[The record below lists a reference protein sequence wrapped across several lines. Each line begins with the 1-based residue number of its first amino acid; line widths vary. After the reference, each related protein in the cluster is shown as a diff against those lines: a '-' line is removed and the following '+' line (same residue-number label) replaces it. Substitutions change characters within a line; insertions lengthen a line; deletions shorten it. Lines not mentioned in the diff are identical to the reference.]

1 MRHRRQTGL
10 RAALPPTRGSGLP
23 FWTDPIFVVT
33 MIVGVSLV
41 LFSMIGEK
49 TFLSEYRQPRQD
61 LEEVLSTYGLIWLS
75 VVTGFLCGRLLLPG
89 ASIRTPAAEQ
99 AHAAFIEPK
108 LRAAAW
114 AAVLMTLL
122 GYAIYFASS
131 NASPAMFFAA
141 MQGELKANFALKD
154 SFDKIPGITSFM
166 NLACWWFVYV
176 AFRVAVQRKSITPA
190 EIAVT
195 ALLFGL
201 TLVRGFAVNERRV
214 IFELLVPAAIACV
227 FWKRHWGPAMMRFI
241 WIGPLIAP
249 LVLCVVFAI
258 TEYFRSWTNFW
269 QFGMTELPYLQWA
282 LVRLAGYYV
291 TAINNGIAALS
302 DPSLHTW
309 GTLTFSGIAKF
320 PFLNDL
326 FWAEHHRLTA
336 MADYKAI
343 ITRLANEE
351 FNNPGGASVVMIDF
365 GKWAGAAVLFFTGF
379 FISITYRMAQRG
391 GLISVM
397 LYSQVFFSMLEITR
411 FWNFL
416 SSFSVINLIF
426 IGILATGF
434 ALSGASTAPR
444 APRRRRTRAVPA
456 ASPPH
461 AVAQWSEA
469 R

>member
-1 MRHRRQTGL
+1 MPRRPPRSAL
-10 RAALPPTRGSGLP
+10 RRMMPPARGSGLP

-33 MIVGVSLV
+33 IIIGVSLT
-41 LFSMIGEK
+41 LFAMIGEK

-61 LEEVLSTYGLIWLS
+61 LEEVLSTYGLIWLA
-75 VVTGFLCGRLLLPG
+75 VVTGFIAGRILVPG
-89 ASIRTPAAEQ
+89 ATLGSPASEL
-99 AHAAFIEPK
+99 AHAASIEPK
-108 LRAAAW
+108 LRISAW
-114 AAVLMTLL
+114 AAVVMTLL

-131 NASPAMFFAA
+131 NASPAMFLSA

-166 NLACWWFVYV
+166 NLACWWFVYI
-176 AFRVAVQRKSITPA
+176 AFRLAVQRKPITVL
-190 EIAVT
+190 EIGIT
-195 ALLFGL
+195 LLLFGL

-214 IFELLVPAAIACV
+214 IFELFVPAAIACV

-241 WIGPLIAP
+241 WIGPLLAP
-249 LVLCVVFAI
+249 LALCVVFAI

-269 QFGMTELPYLQWA
+269 QFGMTELPYIQWA

-302 DPSLHTW
+302 DPALHTW

-326 FWAEHHRLTA
+326 FWTDYDRLTA

-365 GKWAGAAVLFFTGF
+365 GKWGGAAVLFFTGF

-426 IGILATGF
+426 IGILATSF
-434 ALSGASTAPR
+434 AMSGDR
-444 APRRRRTRAVPA
+444 ATRRAVRRARPRRRAVT
-456 ASPPH
+456 S
-461 AVAQWSEA
+461 AVEAPQWSA
-469 R
+469 

>member
-1 MRHRRQTGL
+1 MPRSAAARTGARRL
-10 RAALPPTRGSGLP
+10 APPARGSGLP

-33 MIVGVSLV
+33 IIIGVSLI
-41 LFSMIGEK
+41 LFALIGDK
-49 TFLSEYRQPRQD
+49 TFLSEYRQPRQPI
-61 LEEVLSTYGLIWLS
+61 EEVISTYALIWLA
-75 VVTGFLCGRLLLPG
+75 VVAGFLCGRLLLPG
-89 ASIRTPAAEQ
+89 AMMRTPAEER
-99 AHAAFIEPK
+99 AHASELAPR
-108 LRAAAW
+108 LRISAY
-114 AAVLMTLL
+114 AAVALTLL
-122 GYAIYFASS
+122 GYAIYFAAS
-131 NASPAMFFAA
+131 NASPSMFLAA

-176 AFRVAVQRKSITPA
+176 AFRLAVQRKPITA
-190 EIAVT
+190 IEIAIT
-195 ALLFGL
+195 LLLLGL
-201 TLVRGFAVNERRV
+201 TMVRGFAVNERRV

-241 WIGPLIAP
+241 WIGPVLAP
-249 LVLCVVFAI
+249 LVLCLVFCV

-269 QFGMTELPYLQWA
+269 QFGMTELPYIQWA

-302 DPSLHTW
+302 DPSLHTY

-326 FWAEHHRLTA
+326 FWTDYDRLTA

-365 GKWAGAAVLFFTGF
+365 GRVAGAAVLFFTGF

-426 IGILATGF
+426 IGILATSF
-434 ALSGASTAPR
+434 AMSGSGKTKAR
-444 APRRRRTRAVPA
+444 VRRRRRVVPSAPA
-456 ASPPH
+456 AP
-461 AVAQWSEA
+461 AAQWSA
-469 R
+469 P

>member
-1 MRHRRQTGL
+1 MPRRPQRSGL
-10 RAALPPTRGSGLP
+10 RAALPPARGSGLP

-33 MIVGVSLV
+33 IIVGVSLA
-41 LFSMIGEK
+41 LFSMIGDK
-49 TFLSEYRQPRQD
+49 TFLSEYRQPRQP
-61 LEEVLSTYGLIWLS
+61 LEEVLSTYALIWLA

-89 ASIRTPAAEQ
+89 ATIPTPEQ
-99 AHAAFIEPK
+99 EHAHANAIEGR
-108 LRAAAW
+108 LRIAAY
-114 AAVLMTLL
+114 AAVAMTLL
-122 GYAIYFASS
+122 GYVIYFAASS
-131 NASPAMFFAA
+131 ASPAMFLAA

-176 AFRVAVQRKSITPA
+176 AFRVVVQRRAITFG
-190 EIAVT
+190 EIAITV
-195 ALLFGL
+195 LLLGL
-201 TLVRGFAVNERRV
+201 TMVRGFAVNERRV

-227 FWKRHWGPAMMRFI
+227 FWKRHWGPAMLRFI
-241 WIGPLIAP
+241 WIGPVLAPIA
-249 LVLCVVFAI
+249 LCVVFCI

-269 QFGMTELPYLQWA
+269 QFGMTELPYIQWA

-320 PFLNDL
+320 PMLNDL
-326 FWAEHHRLTA
+326 FWTEYDRVTA

-426 IGILATGF
+426 ISILATGF
-434 ALSGASTAPR
+434 ALSGGSAALKPATR
-444 APRRRRTRAVPA
+444 RRPRRGQP
-456 ASPPH
+456 ASPPPIG
-461 AVAQWSEA
+461 QWSEV

>member
-1 MRHRRQTGL
+1 VPRSAARSALRRMV
-10 RAALPPTRGSGLP
+10 PPARGSGLP

-33 MIVGVSLV
+33 IIVGVSLA
-41 LFSMIGEK
+41 LFAMIGEK
-49 TFLSEYRQPRQD
+49 TFLSEYRQPRQPLD
-61 LEEVLSTYGLIWLS
+61 EVISTYALIWLA
-75 VVTGFLCGRLLLPG
+75 VVMGFLCGRLLIPG
-89 ASIRTPAAEQ
+89 GTIGTPATEQ
-99 AHAAFIEPK
+99 AHANKIEPR

-114 AAVLMTLL
+114 AAVAMTLL
-122 GYAIYFASS
+122 GYAIYFAAS
-131 NASPAMFFAA
+131 NASPAMFLAA

-166 NLACWWFVYV
+166 NLACWWFVYI
-176 AFRVAVQRKSITPA
+176 AFRLVVQRKAISSA
-190 EIAVT
+190 EIGIT
-195 ALLFGL
+195 LLLFGL

-227 FWKRHWGPAMMRFI
+227 FWKRHWGLTMMRVI
-241 WIGPLIAP
+241 WIGPLLAP
-249 LVLCVVFAI
+249 LLLCVVFAI

-269 QFGMTELPYLQWA
+269 QFGMTELPYIQWA

-320 PFLNDL
+320 PLLNDL
-326 FWAEHHRLTA
+326 FWTEYDRVSA

-365 GKWAGAAVLFFTGF
+365 GKAAGAAVLFFTGF

-416 SSFSVINLIF
+416 SSFSMINLIF
-426 IGILATGF
+426 IGILATSF
-434 ALSGASTAPR
+434 AMSGSGKPSG
-444 APRRRRTRAVPA
+444 PMRRRLRRPA
-456 ASPPH
+456 SLKPARPTP
-461 AVAQWSEA
+461 QWSA
-469 R
+469 Q